1 MGIRD
6 VNRLLPSN
14 RLLFELRRDKRLL
27 DRFQT
32 DMEGMMTE
40 YRLSEEE
47 KQVWRDRDIKR
58 LSEMGVHP
66 YMVPQFSRLFY
77 GSAYNSND
85 SVAAQQYR
93 AALIGEEAAKK

>member
-14 RLLFELRRDKRLL
+14 RLLFELRRDKKLL
-27 DRFQT
+27 DRFQNE
-32 DMEGMMTE
+32 MEAMMSE
-40 YRLSEEE
+40 YGLSDEE

-58 LSEMGVHP
+58 LSELGVHP

-85 SVAAQQYR
+85 SLAAQQYR
-93 AALIGEEAAKK
+93 AALIGEAAKK